1 MAGIRLNEL
10 GYRTDIIELQLAHNK
25 SNTIIAAGKHSNLI
39 EERSTMM
46 QEWSDHLIELK
57 DLTPSLSSATT
68 IDESME
74 QYRKSKRKTF

>member
-1 MAGIRLNEL
+1 MASIRLNEL
-10 GYRTDIIELQLAHNK
+10 GYRTDIIELQLAHTK
-25 SNTIIAAGKHSNLI
+25 SNTVIATDNHSNFI

-57 DLTPSLSSATT
+57 DSTPSLSNTTT
-68 IDESME
+68 IDETME